1 MVGAMH
7 NKQSRTKSD
16 HRFAEIDEPARFR
29 AALERLID
37 IHSRCSADVERM
49 QREAQELRR
58 KLIEEARSSHEDAN
72 F

>member
-1 MVGAMH
+1 MH
-7 NKQSRTKSD
+7 KKRVKSKFD
-16 HRFAEIDEPARFR
+16 NRFAEIDEPARLR

-37 IHSRCSADVERM
+37 IHSRCSSDVERM
-49 QREAQELRR
+49 LREAQALRR

>member
-1 MVGAMH
+1 MH
-7 NKQSRTKSD
+7 KKLVKSKSD
-16 HRFAEIDEPARFR
+16 NRFAEIDEPVRLR

-49 QREAQELRR
+49 LREAQELRR